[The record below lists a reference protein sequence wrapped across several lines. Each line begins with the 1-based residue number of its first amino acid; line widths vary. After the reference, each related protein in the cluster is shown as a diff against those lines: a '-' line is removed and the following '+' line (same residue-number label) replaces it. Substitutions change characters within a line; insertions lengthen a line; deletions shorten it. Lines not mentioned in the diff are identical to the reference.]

1 MDTISLKVGTYS
13 VGNGGIVQDAT
24 RPVEFEG
31 EQVAQTHVYGTDRVG
46 SPSDTRGTT
55 ETLYRA
61 ADGRLVVYVE
71 DWSKWQGEGVSGFDR
86 TAKQAPYSAETTL
99 PVRHPTTLPHRYR
112 YGTGYGGGGSRN
124 YGVSRC
130 HRS

>member
-1 MDTISLKVGTYS
+1 MATISLKVGTYS

-31 EQVAQTHVYGTDRVG
+31 DQVAEVRSYGTDRVG

-61 ADGRLVVYVE
+61 ADGGLVVYVE
-71 DWSKWQGEGVSGFDR
+71 AWSNWQGEPNHYNLYPVTELELGVNGRFEDLGR
-86 TAKQAPYSAETTL
+86 EAGLGRPLTL
-99 PVRHPTTLPHRYR
+99 EEAL
-112 YGTGYGGGGSRN
+112 SELA
-124 YGVSRC
+124 
-130 HRS
+130 